1 MSLDFFAS
9 EHQSLISKDT
19 PCYCMDE
26 KIHKEIFSSLKAN
39 ESYKIISR
47 FKDYYH
53 DCIILFN
60 QLDTLLIELKDVNV
74 HNNLA
79 HEQIINFIDF
89 INSAKKDRHNIYAYS
104 D

>member
-9 EHQSLISKDT
+9 DHHSLISKDT
-19 PCYCMDE
+19 PCYCKDE
-26 KIHKEIFSSLKAN
+26 KIHKELFSSLKAN
-39 ESYKIISR
+39 ESYKILSR

-53 DCIILFN
+53 DYIILFN

>member
-1 MSLDFFAS
+1 
-9 EHQSLISKDT
+9 
-19 PCYCMDE
+19 MDE
-26 KIHKEIFSSLKAN
+26 KIHKELFSSLKAN

>member
-26 KIHKEIFSSLKAN
+26 NIHKEIFSSLKAN

-74 HNNLA
+74 DNDLA

-89 INSAKKDRHNIYAYS
+89 INSAKKHRHNIYAYS

>member
-26 KIHKEIFSSLKAN
+26 KIHKEIFSLLKAN
-39 ESYKIISR
+39 KSYKTISI

-74 HNNLA
+74 DNYLA
-79 HEQIINFIDF
+79 HEKIINFIDF
-89 INSAKKDRHNIYAYS
+89 INNAKKHRHNIYAYS

>member
-9 EHQSLISKDT
+9 ERQSLISKDT

-26 KIHKEIFSSLKAN
+26 KIH
-39 ESYKIISR
+39 
-47 FKDYYH
+47 
-53 DCIILFN
+53 
-60 QLDTLLIELKDVNV
+60 
-74 HNNLA
+74 LA